1 MASREQIELLRRQLW
16 EAVPMEFCKQIDQKQ
31 VGMEAILQ
39 LLLEA
44 DQTVTAGML
53 SEAMNVSTAR
63 MAVLL
68 RKMSEKGLI
77 VKETHA
83 LDGRVTVVRLTEHGE
98 AIAGKKREEA
108 LRQIGAVIDK
118 VGMERMQEFIRISKE
133 IKEVIRC
140 PEGTVLFHG
149 RNRPR

>member
-44 DQTVTAGML
+44 DQTLTAGML

-77 VKETHA
+77 MKETHA
-83 LDGRVTVVRLTEHGE
+83 LDGRVTVVRLTEYGE

-118 VGMERMQEFIRISKE
+118 VGMERMLEFIRISKE

-140 PEGTVLFHG
+140 PEFDL
-149 RNRPR
+149 

>member
-31 VGMEAILQ
+31 VGMEAI
-39 LLLEA
+39 LEA

>member
-16 EAVPMEFCKQIDQKQ
+16 EAVPMDFCKQIDQKQ
-31 VGMEAILQ
+31 AGMEAILQ

-118 VGMERMQEFIRISKE
+118 VGMERMLEFIRISKE

-140 PEGTVLFHG
+140 PEFDL
-149 RNRPR
+149 

>member
-1 MASREQIELLRRQLW
+1 
-16 EAVPMEFCKQIDQKQ
+16 
-31 VGMEAILQ
+31 
-39 LLLEA
+39 
-44 DQTVTAGML
+44 ML

-140 PEGTVLFHG
+140 PEFDL
-149 RNRPR
+149 

>member
-16 EAVPMEFCKQIDQKQ
+16 EAVPMDFCKQIDQKQ
-31 VGMEAILQ
+31 AGMEAILQ

-44 DQTVTAGML
+44 DQTLTAGML

-118 VGMERMQEFIRISKE
+118 VGMERMLEFIRISKE

-140 PEGTVLFHG
+140 PEFDL
-149 RNRPR
+149 

>member
-44 DQTVTAGML
+44 DQTLTAGML

-83 LDGRVTVVRLTEHGE
+83 LDGRVTVVRLTEYGE

-118 VGMERMQEFIRISKE
+118 VGMERMLEFIRISKE

-140 PEGTVLFHG
+140 PEFDL
-149 RNRPR
+149 

>member
-44 DQTVTAGML
+44 DQTLTAGML

-83 LDGRVTVVRLTEHGE
+83 LDGRVTVVRLTEYGE

-118 VGMERMQEFIRISKE
+118 VGMERMLEFIRISKE
-133 IKEVIRC
+133 IKEVIRS
-140 PEGTVLFHG
+140 PEFDL
-149 RNRPR
+149 

>member
-140 PEGTVLFHG
+140 PEFDL
-149 RNRPR
+149 

>member
-1 MASREQIELLRRQLW
+1 MVSREQIELLRKQLW

-149 RNRPR
+149 RNRPQ

>member
-1 MASREQIELLRRQLW
+1 MVSREQIELLRKQLW
-16 EAVPMEFCKQIDQKQ
+16 EAAPMEFCKQIDQKQ

-118 VGMERMQEFIRISKE
+118 VGMERMLEFIRISKE

>member
-118 VGMERMQEFIRISKE
+118 VGMERMLEFIRISKE

-140 PEGTVLFHG
+140 PEFDL
-149 RNRPR
+149 